1 MKKVFNIV
9 FLVSFWAIQTQTYIL
24 IEKQQ
29 RILTNKISLKPRQ
42 SSSTTFRIC
51 GTRVKILRGR
61 TQRSII
67 NNCAPEFG
75 GTLFGIQHKNTKLV
89 WKKQQKFN
97 VSQNI
102 KNIKSHSV
110 KTNTMLLNYWLFEG
124 TIKVPSCQLIWI
136 CWMYYF

>member
-1 MKKVFNIV
+1 MDDKG
-9 FLVSFWAIQTQTYIL
+9 FWYIFERYKLRL
-24 IEKQQ
+24 IFVEKQQ

-89 WKKQQKFN
+89 
-97 VSQNI
+97 
-102 KNIKSHSV
+102 
-110 KTNTMLLNYWLFEG
+110 
-124 TIKVPSCQLIWI
+124 
-136 CWMYYF
+136 